1 MTESQQTFVD
11 SFPYQ
16 EILGSLSYLAIH
28 TRPDIAY
35 AVNACAR
42 FSNKPTFTACR
53 VLIRILEYVSN
64 TFDVGITY
72 TGEIMNFHG
81 FCDSD
86 WAGDQ
91 DTRRSTTG
99 FLVFMAGGP
108 IAWQSRL
115 QTTIAASSM
124 EAEYMAAFD
133 LIQEIC
139 WLRGVMSELGF
150 ELEEPTRV
158 YMDSQS
164 AIDLAN
170 NPVHHKRSKHI
181 AIKYHWLRQKIREM
195 VVTLEYVPSPM
206 QLADMLTKALA
217 ETIFEPLVEQVVG

>member
-1 MTESQQTFVD
+1 MKDLSELRNYLGMDIERDGDLSLKIHQGTYARKIVKKFRRYLRANSRTRSKVPMYRDMKLSRNEKMTESQQTFVD

-81 FCDSD
+81 FSDSD

-115 QTTIAASSM
+115 QTTIIAASSM
-124 EAEYMAAFD
+124 EAEYMAAFA

-139 WLRGVMSELGF
+139 WLKGVMS
-150 ELEEPTRV
+150 
-158 YMDSQS
+158 
-164 AIDLAN
+164 
-170 NPVHHKRSKHI
+170 K
-181 AIKYHWLRQKIREM
+181 
-195 VVTLEYVPSPM
+195 
-206 QLADMLTKALA
+206 
-217 ETIFEPLVEQVVG
+217 